1 MRCSNSVE
9 HQRSSRSVL
18 ERSSSSVSGSVA
30 HREVN
35 NAAQD
40 PHRDAVRHRLQTT
53 VHTATPHTTHSPM
66 DGVAGWHS
74 KATRCPRRWYITM
87 ISDLSIPSR
96 QMELAERARRRGER
110 LVREEDACG
119 IPSSVD
125 DETASNAS
133 ETVSK
138 VNRGTSNLQPRIG
151 CTRLCLYRIQH
162 ACGHRYICVIFIVT
176 AHL

>member
-1 MRCSNSVE
+1 
-9 HQRSSRSVL
+9 
-18 ERSSSSVSGSVA
+18 
-30 HREVN
+30 
-35 NAAQD
+35 
-40 PHRDAVRHRLQTT
+40 
-53 VHTATPHTTHSPM
+53 
-66 DGVAGWHS
+66 
-74 KATRCPRRWYITM
+74 M

-138 VNRGTSNLQPRIG
+138 VTGARPTSS
-151 CTRLCLYRIQH
+151 H
-162 ACGHRYICVIFIVT
+162 ASGARVCVSTVYSMHVGIDIFVCDIYCDGSLVMCCKT
-176 AHL
+176 VVKVLVQGAFVLL

>member
-9 HQRSSRSVL
+9 HQRSSRGVL

-53 VHTATPHTTHSPM
+53 GHTATPHTTHSPM
-66 DGVAGWHS
+66 DLGVAGWHS

-96 QMELAERARRRGER
+96 QMELAEGARPRGAR

-133 ETVSK
+133 ETSLQGHAQPPATHRVHASVS
-138 VNRGTSNLQPRIG
+138 LP
-151 CTRLCLYRIQH
+151 CTACLHVGID
-162 ACGHRYICVIFIVT
+162 IFV
-176 AHL
+176 

>member
-1 MRCSNSVE
+1 MCCSNSVE
-9 HQRSSRSVL
+9 HQHSCRSVL

-30 HREVN
+30 YREVHH
-35 NAAQD
+35 AAQD

-53 VHTATPHTTHSPM
+53 GHTAATHHSPPYGPC
-66 DGVAGWHS
+66 GVAGWHS

-87 ISDLSIPSR
+87 IPSDLSTPSR
-96 QMELAERARRRGER
+96 QMELAERARRRGGR

-162 ACGHRYICVIFIVT
+162 ACGHRYICV
-176 AHL
+176 